1 MFVPVTATWA
11 PCSSG
16 MVDRSSVS
24 RAWDL
29 LEDLLTLGGVLLACL
44 LDDQIVDFLVG
55 VAVVDEV
62 AVAEERGQVVVR
74 IGVVR
79 EPAEL
84 VDRVRAVGVFGD
96 DAFLVVLRPFGLLQ
110 VDLEQAVGLQ
120 LGLDGGVLVGGRG
133 A

>member
-11 PCSSG
+11 LQQRDG
-16 MVDRSSVS
+16 GQVLGLQGL
-24 RAWDL
+24 DL

-79 EPAEL
+79 EQPSW
-84 VDRVRAVGVFGD
+84 
-96 DAFLVVLRPFGLLQ
+96 
-110 VDLEQAVGLQ
+110 
-120 LGLDGGVLVGGRG
+120 
-133 A
+133 